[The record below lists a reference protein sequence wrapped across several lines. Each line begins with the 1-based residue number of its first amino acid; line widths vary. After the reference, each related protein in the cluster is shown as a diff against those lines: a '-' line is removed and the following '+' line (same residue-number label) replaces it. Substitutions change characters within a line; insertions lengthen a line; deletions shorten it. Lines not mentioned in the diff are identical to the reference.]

1 MPLQKL
7 QFRPGIVREIT
18 SYSNEGGWR
27 DGDRIRFRF
36 GYPESI
42 RGWEKLSAKTFLGT
56 CRALWPWVSLSGD
69 RYLGVGTHLKY
80 YIEEGGAYYD
90 ITPLRLTTSA
100 GDVTFTAAADALA
113 SDVNAADETI
123 TLSDASGFPDTGL
136 IQINNEQIR
145 YAQVAGNVL
154 EGLTRGVNGTTVASH
169 STSDAVTC
177 ATLLVSHTSHG
188 ARENDF
194 VTYSGSTT
202 LGDEITAA
210 VLNQEYQILL
220 VIDSDSYLIEAR
232 AEAALSDITAS
243 DGLEPTPV
251 FATSSDTGDGGAS
264 VVGAYQLNT
273 GLDTTIV
280 GTGWGAGTWSR
291 GAWGSAATSL
301 TSGDRLRIWSHDNFG
316 EDLLINVRDDG
327 VYYWDRTDGTSTRA
341 VALSDLSGA
350 VAAPT
355 IAKMVLVSDRDR
367 HVIAFGCDPE
377 TDPGTQDP
385 LLIRFS
391 NQESVR
397 EWNAEVT
404 NTAGDLRLGSG
415 SEIITAVET
424 RQQVLVFTDTAL
436 YAMQYLG
443 PPFTFGATLISE
455 NITTQGPMCA
465 VAVGDAVYW
474 MGDGCFYAYQ
484 GTVQQMPC
492 PVKSYVFDD
501 FNVLQNEKVTASLN
515 SEDGEIWWF
524 YPSADSQEN
533 NRYVVYNYQEQVWYY
548 GTMARTAWVDRG
560 ILGNPIAAA
569 PDHYLYRHE
578 IGFNDGSV
586 EPAAPLNSY
595 LVSSPLDI
603 GDGEQFTMVRRMFP
617 DVAFRDSASD
627 APAVTITTRSR
638 NYPGGSFLRLV
649 QSEVRDSTEQV
660 NLRLRGRQF
669 SLRLDCSETDVSWR
683 LGSMRYDI
691 QPDGRR

>member
-42 RGWEKLSAKTFLGT
+42 RGWEKLSAKTFLGI

-69 RYLGVGTHLKY
+69 RFVGVGTHLKY

-100 GDVTFTAAADALA
+100 GDVTFTAAANIL
-113 SDVNAADETI
+113 AADVAAEDETV

-145 YAQVAGNVL
+145 YAQVSGNVL
-154 EGLTRGVNGTTVASH
+154 EGLTRGVNDTTVASH

-194 VTYSGSTT
+194 VTYSGAAT

-232 AEAALSDITAS
+232 AEAALSDITTS
-243 DGLEPTPV
+243 EGLEPTPV
-251 FATSSDTGDGGAS
+251 FATSSDSGDGGAS

-327 VYYWDRTDGTSTRA
+327 IYYWDRTDDTSTRA

-350 VAAPT
+350 SAAPT
-355 IAKMVLVSDRDR
+355 IAKQILVSNKDR
-367 HVIAFGCDPE
+367 HVIAFGCDSE
-377 TDPGTQDP
+377 TNPGVQDP
-385 LLIRFS
+385 LLVRFS

-397 EWNAEVT
+397 EWNAEAT

-415 SEIITAVET
+415 SEIIMAVET

-443 PPFTFGATLISE
+443 PPFTFGVTLISE
-455 NITTQGPMCA
+455 NITLQGPLCA
-465 VAVGDAVYW
+465 VAVGDSVYW

-492 PVKSYVFDD
+492 PVKNYVFDD
-501 FNVLQNEKVTASLN
+501 FNFLQSEKVTAALN
-515 SEDGEIWWF
+515 SEDSEVWWF

-548 GTMARTAWVDRG
+548 GTMARTAWLDRG
-560 ILGNPIAAA
+560 ILFNPLAAA
-569 PDHYLYRHE
+569 PDHYLYNHE

-595 LVSSPLDI
+595 LVSSPMDI
-603 GDGEQFTMVRRMFP
+603 GDGEQFTMIRRMFP

-638 NYPGGSFLRLV
+638 NYPGGSFLRSV
-649 QSEVRDSTEQV
+649 QSEVSDSTEQV

-669 SLRLDCSETDVSWR
+669 SIRLDCSETDVSWR
-683 LGSMRYDI
+683 LGSLRYDI

>member
-69 RYLGVGTHLKY
+69 RYVGVGTHLKY

-100 GDVTFTAAADALA
+100 GDVTFTAAANIL
-113 SDVNAADETI
+113 AADVDAEDVTV

-145 YAQVAGNVL
+145 YAQVSGNVL
-154 EGLTRGVNGTTVASH
+154 EGLTRGVNDTTVASH

-188 ARENDF
+188 ARESDF
-194 VTYSGSTT
+194 VTYSGAAT

-220 VIDSDSYLIEAR
+220 VIDSGSYLIEAR
-232 AEAALSDITAS
+232 AEAALSDITTS
-243 DGLEPTPV
+243 EGLEPTPV
-251 FATSSDTGDGGAS
+251 FATSSDSGDGGAS

-327 VYYWDRTDGTSTRA
+327 IYYWDRTNGASTRA

-350 VAAPT
+350 TAAPT
-355 IAKMVLVSDRDR
+355 IAKKGFANSLGWNRN
-367 HVIAFGCDPE
+367 PP
-377 TDPGTQDP
+377 T
-385 LLIRFS
+385 
-391 NQESVR
+391 ESQRV
-397 EWNAEVT
+397 A
-404 NTAGDLRLGSG
+404 
-415 SEIITAVET
+415 
-424 RQQVLVFTDTAL
+424 
-436 YAMQYLG
+436 
-443 PPFTFGATLISE
+443 PFTSAPKTNVAHIKPAKPIKHKMLI
-455 NITTQGPMCA
+455 M
-465 VAVGDAVYW
+465 
-474 MGDGCFYAYQ
+474 
-484 GTVQQMPC
+484 
-492 PVKSYVFDD
+492 
-501 FNVLQNEKVTASLN
+501 
-515 SEDGEIWWF
+515 
-524 YPSADSQEN
+524 
-533 NRYVVYNYQEQVWYY
+533 R
-548 GTMARTAWVDRG
+548 MARADA
-560 ILGNPIAAA
+560 I
-569 PDHYLYRHE
+569 E
-578 IGFNDGSV
+578 
-586 EPAAPLNSY
+586 
-595 LVSSPLDI
+595 
-603 GDGEQFTMVRRMFP
+603 
-617 DVAFRDSASD
+617 SASIIPMVGKMKI
-627 APAVTITTRSR
+627 ACLITK
-638 NYPGGSFLRLV
+638 
-649 QSEVRDSTEQV
+649 
-660 NLRLRGRQF
+660 
-669 SLRLDCSETDVSWR
+669 
-683 LGSMRYDI
+683 
-691 QPDGRR
+691 